1 MLKKL
6 NKLTYIL
13 SLLSMIIMIIMLKQ
27 LNILPNKYL
36 IVLII
41 SFSIIYLVLG
51 LITFKVKNKI
61 GTIILI
67 VIEFLLGIFLIIF
80 SSYISKTNDFINKID
95 EPKEEAMYYVVV
107 LKESNLKNIKDL
119 KNKTIGSYSLNDDN
133 YSNALNKLKNKINIK
148 EKEYS
153 DLSMFAD
160 DLLSKE
166 SDAILISD
174 FNKEMLDEE
183 INDFNN
189 KTKILYTIKIEI
201 KNEVKENNVKINQET
216 FNVLISGID
225 TRGAINKVSRS
236 DVNIVVTI
244 NPQTNEIL
252 LTSIPRDY
260 YVQLHNTKGSKDKL
274 THAGIYGINMSL
286 KTIED
291 LLNTKIDYYL
301 RVNFDT
307 LINLVD
313 TIDGIDVYSDSSF
326 KAYNGDTF
334 VEGINHLNGKKALAY
349 SRERKQ
355 FKEGDRKRG
364 EHQEQVITAIIEKV
378 TSSKVLLTNYK
389 AILENLSNSFQT
401 SIPADTIKYFVKEQL
416 NEMAPWTIK
425 SISLDGVG
433 SKNYTYSMPGRLL
446 YVMLPDQNTVNEAST
461 LINNMMNN

>member
-1 MLKKL
+1 
-6 NKLTYIL
+6 
-13 SLLSMIIMIIMLKQ
+13 MIIMLKQ
-27 LNILPNKYL
+27 LNIIPNKYL

-201 KNEVKENNVKINQET
+201 KNEVKKNNVKINQET

-364 EHQEQVITAIIEKV
+364 EHQEQHH
-378 TSSKVLLTNYK
+378 LL
-389 AILENLSNSFQT
+389 L
-401 SIPADTIKYFVKEQL
+401 
-416 NEMAPWTIK
+416 
-425 SISLDGVG
+425 
-433 SKNYTYSMPGRLL
+433 
-446 YVMLPDQNTVNEAST
+446 
-461 LINNMMNN
+461 